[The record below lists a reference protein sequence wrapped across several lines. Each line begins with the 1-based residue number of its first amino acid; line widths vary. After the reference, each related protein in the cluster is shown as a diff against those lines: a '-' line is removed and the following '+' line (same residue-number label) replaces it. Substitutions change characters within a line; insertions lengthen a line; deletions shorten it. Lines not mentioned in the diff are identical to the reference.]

1 MQLWPQPLAKPCHPR
16 AAACLAAGRHV
27 SCACCVCVCCTPCRY
42 TVAYPCIL
50 FYILFKNR
58 MKIME
63 DQLLRA
69 EGRGATKLENPNC
82 YDLRVMFHK

>member
-1 MQLWPQPLAKPCHPR
+1 ML
-16 AAACLAAGRHV
+16 
-27 SCACCVCVCCTPCRY
+27 CVCCTPRRY